1 MMNNY
6 ACGVDMLSEN
16 LLRQFIRESL
26 SKELIELSNG
36 KIVEYGSE
44 RHINELDRMIAEL
57 GTLKDTMNRGPERKM
72 LRKEK
77 HSLQRAREAIR
88 YLKRRA
94 ERAGR
99 KKGLLKT

>member
-1 MMNNY
+1 MNNY
-6 ACGVDMLSEN
+6 ACGVDMVSEN

-26 SKELIELSNG
+26 SKDLIELSNG

-44 RHINELDRMIAEL
+44 VHINELDRMISEL
-57 GTLKDTMNRGPERKM
+57 GALKGTMRSGPERKM

-77 HSLQRAREAIR
+77 HSLQRAIESIR
-88 YLKRRA
+88 YLKRKA
-94 ERAGR
+94 ERSGR